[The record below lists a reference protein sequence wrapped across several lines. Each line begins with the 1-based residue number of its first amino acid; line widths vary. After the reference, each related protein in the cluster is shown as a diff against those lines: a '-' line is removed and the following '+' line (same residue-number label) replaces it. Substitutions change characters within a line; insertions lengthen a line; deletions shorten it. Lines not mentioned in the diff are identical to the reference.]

1 MAKPGNEDHGTILV
15 VDAQPDRRRDLLE
28 RLAARGMTP
37 IAPRTPLEQIDAL
50 TRAQLHVTVCM
61 LAPANDLGGVLA
73 DSFPWVTAT
82 EISDD
87 LDLAVDRAIA
97 AWNVA

>member
-1 MAKPGNEDHGTILV
+1 MTNQDHGTILIV
-15 VDAQPDRRRDLLE
+15 EAEPDRRRDLVE

-50 TRAQLHVTVCM
+50 LRAQLHVTVCM
-61 LAPANDLGGVLA
+61 LAPKNDLGGVLA

-87 LDLAVDRAIA
+87 LDGTVDRAIA
-97 AWNVA
+97 AWRVA